1 MPHIRLEYT
10 ENIGQAIRF
19 PDLFA
24 QLHETIS
31 TVGGIAIENCKSR
44 AYGSPVYWI
53 GRGQPTDAFVHLEI
67 ELLEGKPPELK
78 QALGPACLELLRSY
92 FGAAPAGLDLQISI
106 AIREIPSEAYFKY
119 PEL

>member
-1 MPHIRLEYT
+1 MRLEYT

-44 AYGSPVYWI
+44 VYGSPVYWI
-53 GRGQPTDAFVHLEI
+53 GRGQPAHAFVHLEI
-67 ELLEGKPPELK
+67 QLLEGKPPEVK
-78 QALGPACLELLRSY
+78 EALGRACLELLRSY
-92 FGAAPAGLDLQISI
+92 FGAAPDGLDQQISI
-106 AIREIPSEAYFKY
+106 EIREMPRQAYFKH
-119 PEL
+119 PER